1 MSTESPSSFGTS
13 RYIGWMETTPVG
25 RPPVSGLTEALLGAA
40 ERIMLTQGFS
50 SLTVDAL
57 VTEVG
62 TTRPTFY
69 RRFSNTAHVA
79 LTVVRNTFGTGSTV
93 DTGSLHD
100 DLLTLQKEE
109 VVMFS
114 SPLLRNNLSGLLEAA
129 RSDDELLAA
138 YGSEFIG
145 PRRANVARVIAAAI
159 DRGEVAADHVD
170 IDFVCD
176 LLLGPILAR
185 ALMPSGAA
193 LDARLAEQTTK
204 AVLLSIGALPDA
216 AATRATRG

>member
-1 MSTESPSSFGTS
+1 MSS
-13 RYIGWMETTPVG
+13 RYIGGMETTPMG
-25 RPPVSGLTEALLGAA
+25 RPPVSGLTEALLEAA

-69 RRFSNTAHVA
+69 RRFSNTADVA
-79 LTVVRNTFGTGSTV
+79 LTVVRNAFGTGSAV
-93 DTGSLHD
+93 DTGSLRE

-129 RSDDELLAA
+129 RSDEELLAA
-138 YGSEFIG
+138 YASEFIG
-145 PRRANVARVIAAAI
+145 PRRANVARVISAAI
-159 DRGEVAADHVD
+159 DRGEIGVD
-170 IDFVCD
+170 VDVDFVCD
-176 LLLGPILAR
+176 LLMGPILAR
-185 ALMPSGAA
+185 ALMPSGAP
-193 LDARLAEQTTK
+193 LDARLVEQTTE
-204 AVLLSIGALPDA
+204 AVLLSVGAVSA
-216 AATRATRG
+216 GWRE